1 MSGRTIG
8 FAVTGS
14 FCTHEKIKKVIEELV
29 NQGEKVIPVFSPIC
43 QHTDSR
49 FGKCEDFI
57 KDIQK
62 ITKEKGIFTIPE
74 AEPIGP
80 KALLDVL
87 VIAPCTGNTLAKLSA
102 GIADSTVLMAAKAH
116 LRNDR
121 PVVIGVSTNDGLGAN
136 FQNIGSLMNRKNMF
150 FIPFGQ
156 DDFISVCDSYN
167 NCRTQNRIF
176 LIAAGRAFHHT
187 FFLAVNHW
195 FSTAATVSALAV
207 PLEELMP
214 CNSCK
219 CKMLWLSGPKNPYIL
234 KFIVRKQRGIQ
245 LRDQVE
251 TLIIYGKQI
260 NKIVVKISDLFLQLP
275 ETWESNICIPFLAGK
290 KYTAFFVCKDKA
302 VFIRGRRF
310 VFVVISMWCDVL
322 NHIVDILFFI
332 LL

>member
-57 KDIQK
+57 KDIQE

-80 KALLDVL
+80 KALLDIL

-156 DDFISVCDSYN
+156 DDFIKKPNSLVAHWG
-167 NCRTQNRIF
+167 Q
-176 LIAAGRAFHHT
+176 LPAALDMAEKGG
-187 FFLAVNHW
+187 
-195 FSTAATVSALAV
+195 FSDPRNPTML
-207 PLEELMP
+207 
-214 CNSCK
+214 
-219 CKMLWLSGPKNPYIL
+219 KMLSLLGFGERAGSGIPRMNILCNEVGLPVPKFEENYRPDTVTVRIVIDDELTDLNDEIIIDMIRNNP
-234 KFIVRKQRGIQ
+234 
-245 LRDQVE
+245 
-251 TLIIYGKQI
+251 
-260 NKIVVKISDLFLQLP
+260 KISI
-275 ETWESNICIPFLAGK
+275 TNIAEKRNVDRNIITRKIERMKVDGMIERVGG
-290 KYTAFFVCKDKA
+290 T
-302 VFIRGRRF
+302 RGYWKVR
-310 VFVVISMWCDVL
+310 
-322 NHIVDILFFI
+322 
-332 LL
+332 

>member
-29 NQGEKVIPVFSPIC
+29 NQGEKVTLCFLPSASTPTAGLANV
-43 QHTDSR
+43 R
-49 FGKCEDFI
+49 FYKRYSENNKGKGDFLS
-57 KDIQK
+57 
-62 ITKEKGIFTIPE
+62 IPE

-156 DDFISVCDSYN
+156 DDFIKKPNSLV
-167 NCRTQNRIF
+167 
-176 LIAAGRAFHHT
+176 A
-187 FFLAVNHW
+187 HW
-195 FSTAATVSALAV
+195 
-207 PLEELMP
+207 
-214 CNSCK
+214 
-219 CKMLWLSGPKNPYIL
+219 G
-234 KFIVRKQRGIQ
+234 
-245 LRDQVE
+245 
-251 TLIIYGKQI
+251 
-260 NKIVVKISDLFLQLP
+260 QLP
-275 ETWESNICIPFLAGK
+275 AALDMAEK
-290 KYTAFFVCKDKA
+290 
-302 VFIRGRRF
+302 GRQIQP
-310 VFVVISMWCDVL
+310 VLLSPYNVIK
-322 NHIVDILFFI
+322 
-332 LL
+332 

>member
-1 MSGRTIG
+1 MMSDWPQFSEDWCYADAENITDHMKEVIRGVRNARVEMNVPPSRKAKVYVVCEDEKLCEG
-8 FAVTGS
+8 F
-14 FCTHEKIKKVIEELV
+14 EELTTCACPLMSAS
-29 NQGEKVIPVFSPIC
+29 E
-43 QHTDSR
+43 
-49 FGKCEDFI
+49 
-57 KDIQK
+57 
-62 ITKEKGIFTIPE
+62 
-74 AEPIGP
+74 
-80 KALLDVL
+80 
-87 VIAPCTGNTLAKLSA
+87 LAVQADKA
-102 GIADSTVLMAAKAH
+102 GIADDAVSI
-116 LRNDR
+116 
-121 PVVIGVSTNDGLGAN
+121 VVPDA
-136 FQNIGSLMNRKNMF
+136 
-150 FIPFGQ
+150 
-156 DDFISVCDSYN
+156 SVY
-167 NCRTQNRIF
+167 
-176 LIAAGRAFHHT
+176 
-187 FFLAVNHW
+187 
-195 FSTAATVSALAV
+195 V

-260 NKIVVKISDLFLQLP
+260 NKIVVKISDLFLKLP
-275 ETWESNICIPFLAGK
+275 ETWESNIYIPFLAGK